1 MIIYKFAVILIVAF
15 LSLGQSLAF
24 AQLAPPNVDTVA
36 TTMADSCHHDCIQMT
51 EQIHDG
57 HGQHMA
63 AGHCLGCGTAL
74 AGHRFRLPA
83 ATLTT
88 TVTLAPELPLAMR
101 LVHFRPP
108 KSSID

>member
-36 TTMADSCHHDCIQMT
+36 TTMADSCHHDCIQM
-51 EQIHDG
+51 
-57 HGQHMA
+57 
-63 AGHCLGCGTAL
+63 GHCLGCGTAL